1 MATKVARGRR
11 INKHSQARKRAKEAK
26 AFVVTNAL
34 VHETGLRGA
43 ELSAL
48 HKHYMVQMH
57 TADMCSRA
65 DLPPRFEAATRTVSF
80 SKYAAGIGLLRS
92 RGTPEQRL
100 KFLVGVYSADARDG
114 AISRDALFTMLKASA
129 NLDAV
134 RKNAF
139 EVDVKAFTR
148 VMQHVKRQLMN
159 RTLGV
164 GDALIPYD
172 AVLEILNVPMK
183 APPVAP
189 ASMIEIKLDALL
201 KFWTTRDEAEMHG
214 ITELHKLEKTLS
226 KIPVFVD
233 HAAEVAAHCADVQ
246 AKAEAKEAEAEAA
259 EAAAQRAEVE
269 LKAKAEAEAE
279 AAAKKAEAA
288 AQRAEV
294 ELQAEAEA
302 EAAAE
307 AAAKAAAKEAEV
319 KEETDVVKGE
329 AKEAEETVVAAAEVS
344 DSMATSEAAVTEAKE
359 AEAKASAAER
369 APAKEA
375 PAGEDSAVETSTAEA
390 TEAKGEAAVEAGEEK
405 TVGEGEDAVT
415 VEVKVAET

>member
-1 MATKVARGRR
+1 MATQIARGRR
-11 INKHSQARKRAKEAK
+11 INKHNQARKRAKEAK

-65 DLPPRFEAATRTVSF
+65 DLPPRFGAATRTVSF
-80 SKYAAGIGLLRS
+80 AKYAAGIGLLRS
-92 RGTPEQRL
+92 KGTPEQRL
-100 KFLVGVYSADARDG
+100 KFLVGVYSTDARDG
-114 AISRDALFTMLKASA
+114 AIGRDALFTMLKASA

-159 RTLGV
+159 RALGV
-164 GDALIPYD
+164 GDLRVQYD
-172 AVLEILNVPMK
+172 AVLEILNVPMN
-183 APPVAP
+183 APAVAP

-233 HAAEVAAHCADVQ
+233 HAAEVAAH
-246 AKAEAKEAEAEAA
+246 
-259 EAAAQRAEVE
+259 RAGVD
-269 LKAKAEAEAE
+269 
-279 AAAKKAEAA
+279 
-288 AQRAEV
+288 
-294 ELQAEAEA
+294 
-302 EAAAE
+302 
-307 AAAKAAAKEAEV
+307 AKAAAKEAEAKV
-319 KEETDVVKGE
+319 ALE
-329 AKEAEETVVAAAEVS
+329 AAALGGAAEEP
-344 DSMATSEAAVTEAKE
+344 
-359 AEAKASAAER
+359 AAER
-369 APAKEA
+369 APAKEE
-375 PAGEDSAVETSTAEA
+375 PTGSTPTSESTAA
-390 TEAKGEAAVEAGEEK
+390 EAAVETALNEPEEEVEAEEEK
-405 TVGEGEDAVT
+405 EAEEGEDAVA
-415 VEVKVAET
+415 VEVNVAKI